1 LAPRNLKSFIPSD
14 LLDGLLHPLE
24 YREGNHVAQGF
35 PAEFLPQICDVWLK
49 AREAGAIQRQQLEK
63 CQKAEILMRGL
74 AAVGIIA
81 LVDEATGYEKLR
93 SRYELNRILENYI
106 AKELL
111 PWQQRF
117 PDEYYKQIFR
127 LRGWVYSP
135 LNPRKGPRFVAQ
147 ITNQIVYEQLP
158 PGVLDELRRKNPVV
172 YNHGRRKHKLHQFL
186 TDDIGNIHLEKQ
198 VASVTTL
205 MRVAS
210 NWKAFEK
217 MMEKAFPSHTTAAQ
231 LEMSLDDDGTYAVI
245 GSQEENEEEK

>member
-1 LAPRNLKSFIPSD
+1 LPIFLAPRNLKPFIPND

-24 YREGNHVAQGF
+24 YREGSHIAQGF
-35 PAEFLPQICDVWLK
+35 PAEFLPQICNVWLK

-74 AAVGIIA
+74 AHIGIIA
-81 LVDEATGYEKLR
+81 LVDEATGYEKLKD
-93 SRYELNRILENYI
+93 RYELNKILEAYI

-127 LRGWVYSP
+127 LRGWTYSP
-135 LNPRKGPRFVAQ
+135 LNPRKGPRFAAQ
-147 ITNQIVYEQLP
+147 ITNKIVYEQLP

-172 YNHGRRKHKLHQFL
+172 YNHGRRKHKLHEFL
-186 TDDIGNIHLEKQ
+186 TNDIGNPHLEKQ

-205 MRVAS
+205 MRIAP
-210 NWKAFEK
+210 NWNVFEILFD
-217 MMEKAFPSHTTAAQ
+217 KAFPTPNKQ
-231 LEMSLDDDGTYAVI
+231 IEMALD
-245 GSQEENEEEK
+245 EEGEIWSAIETQVD